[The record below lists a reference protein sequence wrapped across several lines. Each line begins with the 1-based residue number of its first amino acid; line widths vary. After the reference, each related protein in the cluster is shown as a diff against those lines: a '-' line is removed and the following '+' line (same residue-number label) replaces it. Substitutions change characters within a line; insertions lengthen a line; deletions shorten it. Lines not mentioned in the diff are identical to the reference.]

1 MNLVALMIARN
12 ELGRYLGAS
21 VASLLTFCD
30 QVMVWDD
37 GSDDGTREYLEGID
51 RVQVRDGGQTSFYKH
66 EGQARQRLLDWGAQ
80 ARPTHIVVIDA
91 DEIVEN
97 GHALRAQMEDPG
109 PRRVETF
116 QLGMQEVWGAD
127 QRALYTRQDGGWRQ
141 HPVPIAYK
149 AGRGCTSCG
158 RGRIANRALA
168 SGRVPLSVARNGRRV
183 ETEANVLH
191 FGWTNVAD
199 RQARYDRYV
208 EHDGGRF
215 HKGSHLESIMFG
227 DDQVSVTP
235 RAWPTDMDKTMRAEV
250 LARVRKGAK

>member
-12 ELGRYLGAS
+12 ELGRYLPAS
-21 VASLLTFCD
+21 IASLLSFCD
-30 QVMVWDD
+30 EVRVWDD

-51 RVQVRDGGQTSFYKH
+51 RVEVKDGGQTSFYKH

-80 ARPTHIVVIDA
+80 ARPTHLVVIDA

-97 GHALRAQMEDPG
+97 GQALRAAMEDPG

-116 QLGMQEVWGAD
+116 QLGMQEVWAAD
-127 QRALYTRQDGGWRQ
+127 DRGLYIRQDGGWRE
-141 HPVPIAYK
+141 HPVPNAYK

-183 ETEANVLH
+183 TTDANVLH

-215 HKGSHLESIMFG
+215 HKGSHLESIMWP
-227 DDQVSVTP
+227 DEQVTVSA
-235 RAWPTDMDKTMRAEV
+235 RAWPADMDKVTRAEV
-250 LARVRKGAK
+250 LARATKGAE

>member
-12 ELGRYLGAS
+12 ELGRYLPAS
-21 VASLLTFCD
+21 IASLLSFCD
-30 QVMVWDD
+30 EVRVWDD
-37 GSDDGTREYLEGID
+37 GSDDGTREYLEEID
-51 RVQVRDGGQTSFYKH
+51 RVEVKDGGQTSFYKH
-66 EGQARQRLLDWGAQ
+66 EGQARQRLLDWGAL
-80 ARPTHIVVIDA
+80 ARPTHLLVIDA

-97 GHALRAQMEDPG
+97 GQALRAAMEDPG

-116 QLGMQEVWGAD
+116 QLGMQEVWAAD
-127 QRALYTRQDGGWRQ
+127 DRGLYVRQDGGWKE

-215 HKGSHLESIMFG
+215 HKGSHLESIMWP
-227 DDQVSVTP
+227 DDQVTVSG
-235 RAWPTDMDKTMRAEV
+235 RAWPEDMDRATRAEV
-250 LARVRKGAK
+250 LARATRGAE